1 MRGGGRGGRPL
12 ACLEEVV
19 AGILWVLKEGG
30 SWRALDLRGVA
41 WQTVFGHF
49 RRWALSGLWDHV
61 MQGMPW
67 RKSRALAMIDATHVK
82 VHRDGANPAGGQQ
95 NQAMSRTKGGLNT
108 KLHAAVD
115 VRSQPQALI
124 LTAGTEAD
132 VVHAPALLES
142 VEAKRVIMDKADDS
156 DALRVHIHRQGMKA
170 CIPARRGRRPP
181 AAYDRELY
189 KQRHRVE
196 NFFEKLKR
204 LRRIATRYDKTDASF
219 MAFVLIATCSLSLR
233 KQF

>member
-1 MRGGGRGGRPL
+1 
-12 ACLEEVV
+12 
-19 AGILWVLKEGG
+19 
-30 SWRALDLRGVA
+30 
-41 WQTVFGHF
+41 
-49 RRWALSGLWDHV
+49 
-61 MQGMPW
+61 
-67 RKSRALAMIDATHVK
+67 MIDATHVK
-82 VHRDGANPAGGQQ
+82 VHRNGANHAGGQQ

-108 KLHAAVD
+108 KQHAAVD

-142 VEAKRVIMDKADDS
+142 LEAKGVIMDKAYDS
-156 DALRVHIHRQGMKA
+156 DALRVNIDHQGMKA
-170 CIPARRGRRPP
+170 CNSARRGRRTQ
-181 AAYDRELY
+181 AACGRGLY
-189 KQRHRVE
+189 KQRHCVK